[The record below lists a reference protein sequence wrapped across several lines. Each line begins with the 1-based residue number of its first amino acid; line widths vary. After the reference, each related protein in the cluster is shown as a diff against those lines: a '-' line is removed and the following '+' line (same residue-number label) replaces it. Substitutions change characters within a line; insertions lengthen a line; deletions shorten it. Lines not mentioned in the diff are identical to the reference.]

1 MSEKFQWMDR
11 ALGLVP
17 KLNEKLIG
25 AKFILGAWDTLSD
38 ETKLELANAAVEKLK
53 KIGKESNNA

>member
-1 MSEKFQWMDR
+1 MSEKFQWMDK

-25 AKFILGAWDTLSD
+25 AKFVLVAWDTLSD

-53 KIGKESNNA
+53 KMGEVSE